1 MPFEMHTVEVLDGS
15 NFTNYDKLVVGV
27 QNAVAH
33 SGASVGT
40 AVTVAVSF
48 STALPST
55 YAVFVDGSDPNAV
68 YSVPGASKTNAGFNV
83 VITPV
88 ISADTLAAGTFDVL
102 VVA

>member
-1 MPFEMHTVEVLDGS
+1 MPFEMHTVEVVDGS
-15 NFTNYDKLVVGV
+15 NFTNYDKMVVGV

-33 SGASVGT
+33 NAASVGV

-48 STALPST
+48 ASALPAS

-68 YSVPGASKTNAGFNV
+68 YSVPGASKTSTGFNV

-88 ISADTLAAGTFDVL
+88 ITTDTLAAGTFDVL
-102 VVA
+102 VIA